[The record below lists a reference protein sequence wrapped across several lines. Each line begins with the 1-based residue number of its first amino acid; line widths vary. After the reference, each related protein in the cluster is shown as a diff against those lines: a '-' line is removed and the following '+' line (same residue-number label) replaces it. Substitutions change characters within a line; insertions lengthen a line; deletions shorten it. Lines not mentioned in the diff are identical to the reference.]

1 MNPQPL
7 VLETRTLPIELLA
20 YIRVRLYYNLTLVK
34 LLGLAVLGML
44 AAPGA
49 IFIEFHPIGIVTS
62 ILFGGVIALFA
73 IIAL

>member
-1 MNPQPL
+1 
-7 VLETRTLPIELLA
+7 
-20 YIRVRLYYNLTLVK
+20 VRLYYNLTLVK
-34 LLGLAVLGML
+34 LLGLAVLSML

-73 IIAL
+73 IITL